1 MALKRFSESVE
12 FFPSAEEGN
21 AVDMKIDVV
30 PFLHRPKDSLD
41 ADTDYS
47 DDSLVNT
54 DGKITLENLAKAIKS
69 NQTLA
74 TVSDVE
80 TEASRRESSDDALSS
95 RVSANESAIATL
107 NGTGDG
113 SVAKTVTDKIAEV
126 VAGAPEDF
134 DTLKEISDWVS
145 SHSSDALEMNSEIQ
159 ANKANI
165 AAEAETRAS
174 EDTLLQ
180 TNISNEETARAE
192 ADTALQQNISAE
204 TSSRTA
210 ADTALQTNI
219 DSEASARKTADDTL
233 QANIDSEAEARL
245 ANDTALQESI
255 GAETSAR
262 EASDSALQ
270 SGIASEENARK
281 SADTAL
287 QTSIDDETSART
299 SADATLQKSIDSEIS
314 DRKSAVSSEASARE
328 SADTTLQASI
338 DNETSA
344 RQSADTTL
352 QGNIDNEASARQS
365 ADNALQSAIDAN
377 TSGITK
383 NVSAISTE
391 TSERKSADTVL
402 QTNIDSEAS
411 ARSSAD
417 SSLQTQITT
426 NGAGISEINKKIPA
440 AATDSNQ
447 LADKAYVNSSI
458 ATATAT
464 FRGTFTSLDNLK
476 AVSADDNDYAF
487 HSHVDEAGNT
497 QYDRYKYTYNSTSKS
512 YEWVLEYT
520 LNNSSFT
527 AEQWASINSEVT
539 KENYGGNAASATNA
553 TNASSLKDT
562 AHSWGATELY
572 NELRYTGTSPRNKTV
587 TKVYASAVADSAG
600 KVGSKLSIKL
610 NSKTAAEFD
619 GSAAKEIDI
628 TPSAIGAA
636 ASGHTHTLTPST
648 ASIGSAS
655 GWSAGSKPVLG
666 EAISADDI
674 TSWNAGSAT
683 SLSYSDGVLTITA
696 GSAPSL
702 QYTSRSIPNVTSV
715 GSLPSLTVTGK
726 TVMTGVSIS

>member
-1 MALKRFSESVE
+1 MALKRFSESEE

-113 SVAKTVTDKIAEV
+113 SVTKTVTDKIAEV

-180 TNISNEETARAE
+180 TNISNEETAR
-192 ADTALQQNISAE
+192 
-204 TSSRTA
+204 
-210 ADTALQTNI
+210 
-219 DSEASARKTADDTL
+219 
-233 QANIDSEAEARL
+233 
-245 ANDTALQESI
+245 
-255 GAETSAR
+255 
-262 EASDSALQ
+262 
-270 SGIASEENARK
+270 K

-299 SADATLQKSIDSEIS
+299 SADATLQKNIDAEIS

-328 SADTTLQASI
+328 SADTALQASI

-365 ADNALQSAIDAN
+365 ADSALQSAIDAN

-391 TSERKSADTVL
+391 TSERKSADTAL

-417 SSLQTQITT
+417 SSLQTQITA

-487 HSHVDEAGNT
+487 YLHVDEAGNT
-497 QYDRYKYTYNSTSKS
+497 QYDRYKCSYSSTSKS
-512 YEWVLEYT
+512 YVWTFEYT

-539 KENYGGNAASATNA
+539 KENYGGNAASATNDSKSQ
-553 TNASSLKDT
+553 NISST
-562 AHSWGATELY
+562 Y
-572 NELRYTGTSPRNKTV
+572 
-587 TKVYASAVADSAG
+587 
-600 KVGSKLSIKL
+600 IKGL
-610 NSKTAAEFD
+610 
-619 GSAAKEIDI
+619 
-628 TPSAIGAA
+628 
-636 ASGHTHTLTPST
+636 
-648 ASIGSAS
+648 SAS
-655 GWSAGSKPVLG
+655 GTTITYTRGDGTTGTITTQDTNTNTRADGTKVTLNGASKAGKEASFYAPIYAGTAGYVLKSNG
-666 EAISADDI
+666 SGAAPTWASFVSSPIK
-674 TSWNAGSAT
+674 SAT
-683 SLSYSDGVLTITA
+683 LSGTTLT
-696 GSAPSL
+696 
-702 QYTSRSIPNVTSV
+702 
-715 GSLPSLTVTGK
+715 LTL
-726 TVMTGVSIS
+726 S